1 MISRLQKIILIQDGK
16 LNFNKYTLMESYSNL
31 SGTSPITHFEIA
43 NNSVS
48 VWFKGGKKNP
58 YIYPVYKIGNYHF
71 QQLIQKAISGKGLST
86 YINQNV
92 RNDFIK

>member
-1 MISRLQKIILIQDGK
+1 
-16 LNFNKYTLMESYSNL
+16 MERYRNS
-31 SGTSPITHFEIA
+31 SGNSPITHFEIVE
-43 NNSVS
+43 NSIS

-58 YIYPVYKIGNYHF
+58 YIYPVYEIGNYHF
-71 QQLIQKAISGKGLST
+71 QQLIQRAIEGKGLST

>member
-1 MISRLQKIILIQDGK
+1 
-16 LNFNKYTLMESYSNL
+16 MERYRNS
-31 SGTSPITHFEIA
+31 SGNSPITHFEIA
-43 NNSVS
+43 ENSIS

-58 YIYPVYKIGNYHF
+58 YIYPVRKIGNYHF
-71 QQLIQKAISGKGLST
+71 QQLIQRANSGKGLST

>member
-1 MISRLQKIILIQDGK
+1 MV
-16 LNFNKYTLMESYSNL
+16 KYRNL
-31 SGTSPITHFEIA
+31 SGTSPITYFEISD
-43 NNSVS
+43 NSIS
-48 VWFKGGKKNP
+48 VWFKDGKKNP

-71 QQLIQKAISGKGLST
+71 QHLIQRAISGTRLST

>member
-1 MISRLQKIILIQDGK
+1 
-16 LNFNKYTLMESYSNL
+16 MESYRNS
-31 SGTSPITHFEIA
+31 SGNSPITHFEISD
-43 NNSVS
+43 NSIS
-48 VWFKGGKKNP
+48 VWFRGGKKNP

-92 RNDFIK
+92 RKDFIQ